1 MPFKVR
7 CKLVGFANDVD
18 NFPCHFDYQIG
29 EEFTYDGERIEG
41 RICPGVLLTMVP
53 TIWHTFFSGNRAY
66 ERIIFRY
73 SGLSAKDPSMKTY
86 DGIGFRPLKKPPAG
100 AGERSKIVVS
110 PERPTSLK
118 GGAGFAC
125 ADCRTS
131 AYFMVE
137 SFDLASGGYTLP
149 YYRRE
154 MSLLEKI
161 RNEPGIPADEILGKF
176 TEWEREEIYPP
187 LSPVNVR
194 LMLDELAEVNY
205 IELRNGKAYPKST
218 PRGKNKKGYP
228 PPYQRYG

>member
-7 CKLVGFANDVD
+7 CKLVGFANDAD
-18 NFPCHFDYQIG
+18 NFPCHFDYKIG
-29 EEFTYDGERIEG
+29 EEFTYDGEKIEG

-73 SGLSAKDPSMKTY
+73 SGLSGKDPSMKDY
-86 DGIGFRPLKKPPAG
+86 DGIGFRPLKKIPEG

-110 PERPTSLK
+110 PERPKSLK

-161 RNEPGIPADEILGKF
+161 RNEPGMTADEILSKF

-194 LMLDELAEVNY
+194 LMLDELVEVNY
-205 IELRNGKAYPKST
+205 IELQNEKAYPKSSSSVASQ
-218 PRGKNKKGYP
+218 K
-228 PPYQRYG
+228 